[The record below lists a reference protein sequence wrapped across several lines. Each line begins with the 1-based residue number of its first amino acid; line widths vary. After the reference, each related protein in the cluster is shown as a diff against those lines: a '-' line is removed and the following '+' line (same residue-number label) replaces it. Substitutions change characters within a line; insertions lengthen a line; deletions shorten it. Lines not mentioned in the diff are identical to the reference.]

1 MPQPEDTTVFM
12 SARQVRERYGNRS
25 DMALWRWL
33 RDEKLNFPKP
43 LYINQFRYWKLADL
57 TAWEQGRPSQNL
69 AMRRKAV
76 GGRVTNGP
84 ET

>member
-1 MPQPEDTTVFM
+1 MLTEESDVFL

-43 LYINQFRYWKLADL
+43 LYINQFRYWKLTEL
-57 TAWEQGRPSQNL
+57 VAWERDRPSHNV
-69 AMRRKAV
+69 ARRSTSDKPMAA
-76 GGRVTNGP
+76 
-84 ET
+84 